1 MVALFWLVFW
11 TGLVLLAFAAGI
23 GLRLRLREHLRP
35 RIPVVDD
42 EALDAILITGTL
54 TADEDEPLDIREIDE
69 EERKFWSE
77 SWDEPEEW

>member
-1 MVALFWLVFW
+1 MVDAVECGPKLVV
-11 TGLVLLAFAAGI
+11 GEAHQLGDVLLFQD
-23 GLRLRLREHLRP
+23 HRP
-35 RIPVVDD
+35 HPVDD